1 MIRETTATSKII
13 RNSLFSVC
21 FSLVHVG
28 GGGRSDHSHS
38 HICLKESGPSN
49 DVPVSQSLT
58 RGDGAC
64 DAHQS
69 AYAPSPYLCL
79 SPSPSLFLCPY
90 LCLSPSPSLF
100 LCPSPSLYPYL
111 SLSLSLYPCLSPPS
125 LCSLG
130 RSNPCVPWTWSLLL
144 TCRGAV
150 HVLS

>member
-28 GGGRSDHSHS
+28 GGGQSDHSHS
-38 HICLKESGPSN
+38 HICPKESGPSN

-64 DAHQS
+64 DARQS
-69 AYAPSPYLCL
+69 AYAPSPYLC
-79 SPSPSLFLCPY
+79 P
-90 LCLSPSPSLF
+90 SPSPSLF

-111 SLSLSLYPCLSPPS
+111 SLFPSLYPCLSPPS

-130 RSNPCVPWTWSLLL
+130 RSNPCVPWAWSLLL